1 MKTYMRKA
9 LFAALFLCVC
19 AVASSAQTTDY
30 RKGEFFAGYSANEV
44 DTRGAFST
52 NPNDTGRNHFNG
64 FNLEGTYNFT
74 RYIGAQADFS
84 YHQRRGDIIVGTTTT
99 NVTARLAQFMGGVKI
114 QDNANDA
121 RFRPFVHALVGVAH
135 ASGEVNNTFVN
146 GSESDNGLA
155 LALGGGLDFRVAKK
169 VDVRA
174 VQVDYN
180 PTHIVGETDHNIRI
194 STGLNFRF

>member
-1 MKTYMRKA
+1 MRKA

-19 AVASSAQTTDY
+19 AAAASAQTTDY

-44 DTRGAFST
+44 DTHGAFST

-64 FNLEGTYNFT
+64 LNLEGTYNFT
-74 RYIGAQADFS
+74 RYLGAQADFS
-84 YHQRRGDIIVGTTTT
+84 YHQRSGDITVGTTTT
-99 NVTARLAQFMGGVKI
+99 NVTAKLTQFMGGIKI
-114 QDNANDA
+114 QDNANDT
-121 RFRPFVHALVGVAH
+121 RIRPFAHALIGVAH
-135 ASGEVNNTFVN
+135 ASGEVNSVGVFGT
-146 GSESDNGLA
+146 ETDNGLA
-155 LALGGGLDFRVAKK
+155 LAFGGGVDFRVAKK
-169 VDVRA
+169 LDVRA